1 MKKLWIFLSL
11 LICSTLIAGCNKVWV
26 ETPKNIDEDNT
37 LQMCETEK
45 KLKSENDFI
54 SDCKSLIQ
62 NEFWDTEY
70 VFSWDI
76 NFHSGV
82 YFNYS
87 MVTGSV
93 TFDYK
98 TRPFL
103 CLYEWNRSV
112 VDIVDFVKKDDTKID
127 LAYLQSFY
135 DELSQEDWDN
145 QWTTA
150 KSIFDL
156 VASHKEFKEK
166 YWNKDVIGWQNAI
179 RNIVFENWV
188 TEEDLKDSDNY
199 YNQVFDIW
207 RQKYNQIPFYQRE
220 YFVQLMNKLLSE
232 KWISAYC
239 SASICDE
246 MTFSWNYGS
255 QENLHNLVND
265 LTSIIT
271 ALHAYWVVFN
281 WDFETLFGINVYD
294 DEYIRKI
301 DTEIIKKP
309 NGTPNI
315 EKLDDVVAI
324 CHNNSINCEMDCEDW
339 NITNKSYI
347 LPYKDWYIGY
357 NYGWNGEWRGYYLT
371 YKTFDDPCESAI
383 STTDEIFFWHTRYA
397 HYKETFG
404 YDEYP
409 DDRVYVSEW
418 LWGWW
423 RTDEVAKVLD
433 CVAWKDMMED
443 DTCKRE
449 VDKYMYNLIV
459 WNEKNE
465 YFTKWMNK
473 FKQDLDNNKFTPA
486 SFRAGRWNECNERY
500 KFEDLLQ
507 KDWKIN
513 SQLTDEERQYYI
525 KLQNDNLHACAL
537 EYLNN

>member
-1 MKKLWIFLSL
+1 MKKLWLFLLLLVCSISL
-11 LICSTLIAGCNKVWV
+11 AWCFKII
-26 ETPKNIDEDNT
+26 EDNWNT
-37 LQMCETEK
+37 EVEK
-45 KLKSENDFI
+45 KLKSEKDFI
-54 SDCKSLIQ
+54 LDCKSLIQ

-70 VFSWDI
+70 KFSWDI

-87 MVTGSV
+87 IVTGSV

-103 CLYEWNRSV
+103 CMYEWNKSI

-127 LAYLQSFY
+127 FAYLQSLY
-135 DELSQEDWDN
+135 NELSQEDWDN

-156 VASHKEFKEK
+156 VALHKEFKEK
-166 YWNKDVIGWQNAI
+166 YWNKDMIGRQNAI
-179 RNIVFENWV
+179 RNIAFENWV
-188 TEEDLKDSDNY
+188 TEEDLKDNDNY
-199 YNQVFDIW
+199 YNQVLDIW
-207 RQKYNQIPFYQRE
+207 RQKYNQIPFYQKE
-220 YFVQLMNKLLSE
+220 YFVELMNELLSE

-239 SASICDE
+239 SASVCDE

-255 QENLHNLVND
+255 QENLDNLLND

-271 ALHAYWVVFN
+271 VLHAYWVVFN
-281 WDFETLFGINVYD
+281 WDFETHFGINFYD
-294 DEYIRKI
+294 DEYIRRI

-309 NGTPNI
+309 NGTPSI
-315 EKLDDVVAI
+315 ENLDDVVAI
-324 CHNNSINCEMDCEDW
+324 CHNNSINCEMDCEDR
-339 NITNKSYI
+339 NVTNKSYI
-347 LPYKDWYIGY
+347 LPYKDGYIGY
-357 NYGWNGEWRGYYLT
+357 NYGWNGEWRGYGLT
-371 YKTFDDPCESAI
+371 YKTFDNPCETIA
-383 STTDEIFFWHTRYA
+383 TTDEIFFWHS
-397 HYKETFG
+397 HYKYNKETFG

-409 DDRVYVSEW
+409 DNKVYINRW
-418 LWGWW
+418 LRGGSP
-423 RTDEVAKVLD
+423 TDEVAKVLN

-459 WNEKNE
+459 WNEENE

-473 FKQDLDNNKFTPA
+473 FKEDLDNNNFTPA

-513 SQLTDEERQYYI
+513 SQLTDEERKYYI
-525 KLQNDNLHACAL
+525 KLQNDNLHECAM
-537 EYLNN
+537 EYLNK